1 MDEMDHEAR
10 KKTISKQFFLLVFI
24 LLIFFIGMISLLCS
38 PVFSVNRVQVS
49 GNTYMSQDEVI
60 RIAGLPDRVNIF
72 RLTTREIQTKLCK
85 DLRIEQAVV
94 QRSFPSTIK
103 IQIIERK
110 PIASVACEYGFLEI
124 DKKGMVLAVH
134 KTITDMQ
141 VPIITGVVLHNLYI
155 GDSVL
160 DATCLKV
167 LEYLAQLD
175 ETSVNQISEVHI
187 AAPDQIVA
195 YTRNSVQI
203 RLGST
208 DRLSEKAKATQDF
221 IQNMQTMKQSIEY
234 IDFNFTAPFIKFK
247 NR

>member
-1 MDEMDHEAR
+1 MDKMNHEVR

-24 LLIFFIGMISLLCS
+24 LLILFIGMISLLCS
-38 PVFSVNRVQVS
+38 PIFSVSQVQVS
-49 GNTYMSQDEVI
+49 GNVYMSQAEVI
-60 RIAGLPDRVNIF
+60 RIAGLADKVNIF
-72 RLTTREIQTKLCK
+72 RLTTSAVQNKLCK
-85 DLRIEQAVV
+85 DLRIEQATV
-94 QRSFPSTIK
+94 QRTFPSTIK

-110 PIASVACEYGFLEI
+110 PIALVACEYGFLEV
-124 DKKGMVLAVH
+124 DKNGMVLAVH

-141 VPIITGVVLHNLYI
+141 VPIMTGIVLKDLYI
-155 GDSVL
+155 GDTVVDS
-160 DATCLKV
+160 ACLNV

-187 AAPDQIVA
+187 AAFDQIVA

-208 DRLSEKAKATQDF
+208 DRLSEKAKATQEF
-221 IQNMQTMKQSIEY
+221 IQNMKSMKQTIEY

-247 NR
+247 K

>member
-1 MDEMDHEAR
+1 MDEMNHEVR

-24 LLIFFIGMISLLCS
+24 LLILFIGMISLLCS
-38 PVFSVNRVQVS
+38 PIFSVSQVQVS
-49 GNTYMSQDEVI
+49 GNVYMSQAEVI
-60 RIAGLPDRVNIF
+60 RIAGLADKVNIF
-72 RLTTREIQTKLCK
+72 RLTTSAVQNKLCK
-85 DLRIEQAVV
+85 DLRIEQATV
-94 QRSFPSTIK
+94 QRTFPSTIK

-110 PIASVACEYGFLEI
+110 PIALVACEYGFLEV
-124 DKKGMVLAVH
+124 DKNGMVLAVH

-141 VPIITGVVLHNLYI
+141 VPIMTGIVLKDLYI
-155 GDSVL
+155 GDTVVDS
-160 DATCLKV
+160 ACLNV

-187 AAPDQIVA
+187 AAFDQIVA

-208 DRLSEKAKATQDF
+208 DRLSEKAKATQEF
-221 IQNMQTMKQSIEY
+221 IQNMKSMKQTIEY

-247 NR
+247 K

>member
-1 MDEMDHEAR
+1 MDEMNHEVR

-24 LLIFFIGMISLLCS
+24 LLILFIGMISLLCS
-38 PVFSVNRVQVS
+38 PIFSVNQVQVS
-49 GNTYMSQDEVI
+49 GNVYMSQAEVI
-60 RIAGLPDRVNIF
+60 RIAGLSDKVNIF
-72 RLTTREIQTKLCK
+72 RLTTSAVQNKLCK
-85 DLRIEQAVV
+85 DLRIEQATV

-110 PIASVACEYGFLEI
+110 PIASVACEYGFLEV

-141 VPIITGVVLHNLYI
+141 VPIMTGIVLKDLYI
-155 GDSVL
+155 GDTVVDS
-160 DATCLKV
+160 ACLNV

-187 AAPDQIVA
+187 ASPDQIVA

-208 DRLSEKAKATQDF
+208 DRLSEKAKATQEF
-221 IQNMQTMKQSIEY
+221 IQNMKSMKQTIEY

-247 NR
+247 K

>member
-1 MDEMDHEAR
+1 MDKMNPEAR

-24 LLIFFIGMISLLCS
+24 LLIFFMGMISWLCS
-38 PVFSVNRVQVS
+38 PAFSVRQVRVS
-49 GNTYMSQDEVI
+49 GNMYLSQEEVI
-60 RIAGLPDRVNIF
+60 RIAGLTDQVNIF
-72 RLTTREIQTKLCK
+72 RLETNEIQTKLCK

-110 PIASVACEYGFLEI
+110 PIASVTCEYGFFEV
-124 DKKGMVLAVH
+124 DKNGIVLSAH
-134 KTITDMQ
+134 KSITDMQ
-141 VPIITGVVLHNLYI
+141 LPIMTGVVLNDLYI

-160 DATCLKV
+160 DSTCLKV
-167 LEYLAQLD
+167 LAYLAQLD
-175 ETSVNQISEVHI
+175 ENSVNEIAEVHI
-187 AAPDQIVA
+187 AVPDQIVA

-208 DRLSEKAKATQDF
+208 DRLSEKAKATQAF
-221 IQNMQTMKQSIEY
+221 IQKMPSMKQPIEY

-247 NR
+247 K

>member
-38 PVFSVNRVQVS
+38 PVFSVSRVQVS
-49 GNTYMSQDEVI
+49 GNMYMSQDEVI
-60 RIAGLPDRVNIF
+60 RIAGLPDRVNMF
-72 RLTTREIQTKLCK
+72 RLTTSEIQTKLCK

-134 KTITDMQ
+134 KTIKDMQ

-160 DATCLKV
+160 DSTCLKV

-187 AAPDQIVA
+187 AALDQIVA

-208 DRLSEKAKATQDF
+208 DRLVEKAKATQDF
-221 IQNMQTMKQSIEY
+221 IQNMQNMKQSIEY